1 MKLKPKDAKIKEVVR
16 ITYVIPS
23 SLDRLGVHF
32 RAGERK
38 DCVLVKADA
47 ADEKIIVKIREHA
60 EKSKTRCKK
69 VVEIR
74 NN

>member
-1 MKLKPKDAKIKEVVR
+1 
-16 ITYVIPS
+16 
-23 SLDRLGVHF
+23 VHF

-60 EKSKTRCKK
+60 ERSKTRCKK